1 MSLNLKVRLLQTVN
15 YLLSILALVL
25 IYKTSDYYW
34 LIYTLISWFFI
45 GHVSTIITLHRL
57 LTHRSFKTY
66 KWLEK
71 FLSYLSVYSTVGSTI
86 SWVALHRMHHQHSD
100 KLYDPHSPYVDGKFN
115 IIQSIKVFF
124 GYDWQIPNIPVNYV
138 KDLMRD
144 KTHKIIFNNY
154 FKIIFAGVF
163 VLFLIDPLLVLYLYC
178 LPATLTVVTIG
189 VVNVLGHGH
198 GYRNYDTEDSST
210 NSWIAS
216 IITLGEGWHNN
227 HHAKPNQYYVGEKWY
242 ELDIMGLIIR
252 LIRV

>member
-1 MSLNLKVRLLQTVN
+1 
-15 YLLSILALVL
+15 
-25 IYKTSDYYW
+25 
-34 LIYTLISWFFI
+34 
-45 GHVSTIITLHRL
+45 
-57 LTHRSFKTY
+57 
-66 KWLEK
+66 
-71 FLSYLSVYSTVGSTI
+71 
-86 SWVALHRMHHQHSD
+86 MHHQHSD
-100 KLYDPHSPYVDGKFN
+100 KIYDPHCPYVDGKFN

-163 VLFLIDPLLVLYLYC
+163 VLFLINPLLVLYLYC
-178 LPATLTVVTIG
+178 LPATLTVITIG

-242 ELDIMGLIIR
+242 ELDIMGLIIK